1 MRLRQDGHD
10 ELQVHGPS
18 GLCAN
23 LHGLRHFVQWKHP
36 RVFASEHSQFELPQ
50 VYEDGHVH
58 IAALHAGGLA
68 WPCPAWLQP
77 RAPQTHSV
85 SSSLH
90 VTTQTQPR
98 TDTAASSGVSDTSSG
113 STSQGDCTSPGSS
126 ESDSESDVEDVEDDI
141 GPSAALGMRIQGFGV
156 DQQAAFNQLD
166 ALFARRGAPG
176 SMATQLAALDLLKRK
191 QGHSMHSM
199 HSRAQHSGGR
209 SQKSPLCQ
217 LPGGAHGGESGG
229 KAGSKQRLQAARNGG
244 KAKPKTGWL
253 QMQDGGNP
261 LYSNQKSAS
270 ASAGKMKQASP
281 LGLWGY
287 LVHLQATHQLLLLVD
302 CPHARALPPLRNHPV
317 FHYMQSQLNRVAGIV
332 HLTRGSLAT
341 TGAYTK
347 WIKSL
352 PGQQI
357 VLNGGNQ
364 HIFQSALRA
373 TARLNLLSPAV
384 FPLPF
389 GAKLLPLPPPLS
401 KGIQEGQE
409 SDLSQ
414 EGAGKSPAG
423 DSAATGR
430 EGCIKAGKL
439 QSRQPP
445 PARRHGKS

>member
-1 MRLRQDGHD
+1 MFWQQTFMINPSRLQ
-10 ELQVHGPS
+10 
-18 GLCAN
+18 
-23 LHGLRHFVQWKHP
+23 
-36 RVFASEHSQFELPQ
+36 
-50 VYEDGHVH
+50 DGHVH

-98 TDTAASSGVSDTSSG
+98 TDTAASSGVSDTSSGESDTEQQSYSSSNGNDSANPLAINGTAGIKAPATVAAAAADAVATAAVAAGKSNHRGIHSVTHTASISTGQHDISSCETVAG

-270 ASAGKMKQASP
+270 ASAGE
-281 LGLWGY
+281 
-287 LVHLQATHQLLLLVD
+287 V
-302 CPHARALPPLRNHPV
+302 CRADM
-317 FHYMQSQLNRVAGIV
+317 YI
-332 HLTRGSLAT
+332 
-341 TGAYTK
+341 
-347 WIKSL
+347 
-352 PGQQI
+352 
-357 VLNGGNQ
+357 
-364 HIFQSALRA
+364 
-373 TARLNLLSPAV
+373 
-384 FPLPF
+384 
-389 GAKLLPLPPPLS
+389 
-401 KGIQEGQE
+401 
-409 SDLSQ
+409 
-414 EGAGKSPAG
+414 
-423 DSAATGR
+423 
-430 EGCIKAGKL
+430 
-439 QSRQPP
+439 
-445 PARRHGKS
+445 